1 MEKTV
6 EIMEKNRI
14 ADLFAGWEETLIWSC
29 LQDCMGRA
37 FADSVE
43 NPRSAQILVGD
54 FCFFAG
60 RPSESLVRN
69 KPDDRESN
77 FVIMVPSS
85 EEWAHVIEEVYQ
97 GCSKKIKRYAIKK
110 EPDVFDKDKLE
121 NIVKNCPKGFSLRR
135 IDEEVYRQ
143 AMENPW
149 SADLCSQ
156 FKDYEDYRERGL
168 GTAAFDGHI
177 LAAGASS
184 YTVYRGGIEIE
195 VDTRRDY
202 RRKGLALCCAAQLI
216 LDCLEW
222 GLYPSWDAHNP
233 ASVALSEKLGY
244 HFEKEYTAYEVYRFT
259 GKEEGQL

>member
-37 FADSVE
+37 FADSLE

-85 EEWAHVIEEVYQ
+85 EEWAHVIEKVYQ

-121 NIVKNCPKGFSLRR
+121 NIVKNCPKGFSLGR

-184 YTVYRGGIEIE
+184 YTVYRG
-195 VDTRRDY
+195 
-202 RRKGLALCCAAQLI
+202 
-216 LDCLEW
+216 
-222 GLYPSWDAHNP
+222 
-233 ASVALSEKLGY
+233 
-244 HFEKEYTAYEVYRFT
+244 
-259 GKEEGQL
+259 